1 VVRRFRNWHFR
12 SATNSRYAQPGL
24 PGSEM
29 DAILE
34 LKVLADVGLVG
45 FPNAG
50 KSTLLSVLTSA
61 KPKLLI
67 TRLQL

>member
-1 VVRRFRNWHFR
+1 LE
-12 SATNSRYAQPGL
+12 TGTLECYKPNSRYAQPGL

-45 FPNAG
+45 FQMLENQHYC
-50 KSTLLSVLTSA
+50 LF
-61 KPKLLI
+61 
-67 TRLQL
+67 